1 MRLILT
7 GIEYAGKRTLGIEI
21 SRWWAQQTGEEFLE
35 PPHLAFHDHF
45 TLPHVVHTMGHED
58 HKEKTEIELL
68 SLIHI

>member
-35 PPHLAFHDHF
+35 PPHFMFHDHF
-45 TLPHVVHTMGHED
+45 TLPHVVHTMGDED
-58 HKEKTEIELL
+58 HKE
-68 SLIHI
+68 